1 MKLLHFFFIVKTA
14 CLETPKYCVNCK
26 HFKSQFLFN
35 TEFGK
40 CKLFPIIKKD
50 ENFLVTG
57 KVKKEGPDYQYCSV
71 VRVYEDKCGEE
82 GKLYKNKNGARN

>member
-1 MKLLHFFFIVKTA
+1 MKLLHVFFIVKCA

-26 HFKSQFLFN
+26 HFKSQFFFP

-57 KVKKEGPDYQYCSV
+57 KVKEVTDYKYCSV

-82 GKLYKNKNGARN
+82 GKLYENKNGASN